1 MQPLSR
7 RLSSALL
14 LAIAGAWHLLSP
26 QAALRAEVIQ
36 ATHVD
41 GKEFTLNQAGRVTVV
56 LYSCPAVQDRTREA
70 GKAVY
75 EFQGRDDFRVAVV
88 VDLRGSLAPLAKGYT
103 ARRMKADLDEEAK
116 RVKPFYLK
124 NGNTSDPR
132 PNFAAFADFDGAL
145 SKRLGWKEP
154 QNQMRVVIFDRNG
167 NEAGRW
173 ADLGAGEYGEL
184 AETVRRLLP

>member
-1 MQPLSR
+1 MLP
-7 RLSSALL
+7 
-14 LAIAGAWHLLSP
+14 P
-26 QAALRAEVIQ
+26 QAALGAEVIQ
-36 ATHVD
+36 AMHVD
-41 GKEFTLNQAGRVTVV
+41 GKEFALNQAGRVTVV
-56 LYSCPAVQDRTREA
+56 LYSCPAVQDRTRGA

-88 VDLRGSLAPLAKGYT
+88 VDLRGSLAHLAKGYT

-145 SKRLGWKEP
+145 SKRLGWEE
-154 QNQMRVVIFDRNG
+154 QRNQMRVVIFDRSG

-173 ADLGAGEYGEL
+173 EDLGAGDYGEL
-184 AETVRRLLP
+184 AEAVRRLLP